1 MKKSLLEELEYN
13 KNVNEI
19 INLMVEE
26 KKLNA
31 LAHVL
36 NLNINTDNILE
47 ASQDHYSDEW
57 REDFSIFVKTQINLK
72 IYKLYINNYK
82 NAINLLLD
90 NIKIDS
96 DKLIKIIFEYNLFF
110 KNKKNLNKNE
120 GGKKDGKSK

>member
-57 REDFSIFVKTQINLK
+57 HEDFNIFVKTQINLK

-110 KNKKNLNKNE
+110 KNKKNLDKNE

>member
-57 REDFSIFVKTQINLK
+57 SEDFSIFVKTQINLK

-96 DKLIKIIFEYNLFF
+96 DKLIKIIADYNLFF
-110 KNKKNLNKNE
+110 KNKKNLDKNE